1 MYSFC
6 LYLIVLDGVAGRRSG
21 WLRFLSAIPSALALP
36 PLFVRFITRNPWPP
50 SHTKL
55 FVSCPMKHPNRYYM
69 FVLYA
74 IDIG

>member
-36 PLFVRFITRNPWPP
+36 PLFVQVHYRKSMAPFPHKEVAIC
-50 SHTKL
+50 KL
-55 FVSCPMKHPNRYYM
+55 SYEAP
-69 FVLYA
+69 
-74 IDIG
+74 